1 MCIPNV
7 GHFVIKSLRG
17 KLGTTPSQKSTSSS
31 SPYDAPNC
39 QQAIGSS
46 TRSIISES
54 PNALSS
60 NVADIQKHSIS
71 RQDNQVQ
78 DRAGDLSKISGSIT
92 AKSARGDNDEA
103 IGKLQEQVR
112 SLELQ
117 LDSPSLS
124 QAKRYFYFKTS
135 RFEIITQVNSNVACR
150 FALKKEAAKARA
162 NIIRLKRQAEI
173 SS

>member
-17 KLGTTPSQKSTSSS
+17 KLGTTPSQSTSSS
-31 SPYDAPNC
+31 SLYDTPNC

-46 TRSIISES
+46 TRSNISDS

-60 NVADIQKHSIS
+60 NVADMQKHSIS

-78 DRAGDLSKISGSIT
+78 DRAGGDLSKNSGSIT

-112 SLELQ
+112 SLELE

-124 QAKRYFYFKTS
+124 QAKRYFYFST
-135 RFEIITQVNSNVACR
+135 F
-150 FALKKEAAKARA
+150 
-162 NIIRLKRQAEI
+162 
-173 SS
+173 